1 MEMSIINDL
10 FFKLPKEQVDILTK
24 DTPHYNDTRLNLAK
38 EIAASGNKNAID
50 KAAELLAKTINKSTY
65 SGASQTYCRETMVE
79 CGNCLIA
86 LGKPSV
92 DHVLWVLDQQKDRGI
107 YLFSQDAQLMLL
119 DVLTSLHDIRAIPKL
134 KNILATQ
141 KHSDMFVKDK
151 MKNTLKY
158 LEALEASGLG
168 KYM

>member
-1 MEMSIINDL
+1 MSFLSGL

-24 DTPHYNDTRLNLAK
+24 ETPHYNDTRLNLAK
-38 EIAASGNKNAID
+38 EIAASGDKNAINR
-50 KAAELLAKTINKSTY
+50 AAELLAKTINKLTF
-65 SGASQTYCRETMVE
+65 SGASQTYCRESMVE
-79 CGNCLIA
+79 CANGLIA

-92 DHVLWVLDQQKDRGI
+92 DHVLWVLDQQKDRGL

-134 KNILATQ
+134 KDIMATA
-141 KHSDMFVKDK
+141 KHSDMFVRDK
-151 MKNTLKY
+151 AKNTLQF
-158 LEALEASGLG
+158 LEALESSGLG